1 MWLCLQGLEL
11 GLAVAA
17 AAGGTT
23 TTTSSSSHS
32 VRRSHDCCCLSHTS
46 LNPSSSALQTG
57 FAWRWRQRYHQ
68 GLATDCQRRDRC
80 LEMCCCVVG
89 GGSGG
94 RASGQS
100 RPQEAIRKVI
110 TTGLPS
116 LSMSPLPFAPACEWP
131 MLAASTDCLSLHV
144 VEAWICAMKQQPC
157 LSLSCAIKDQQ
168 KTVELIFRCWG
179 IS

>member
-11 GLAVAA
+11 GLAVAV

-32 VRRSHDCCCLSHTS
+32 ARRSHDYCCLSHTS

-57 FAWRWRQRYHQ
+57 FAWRWRRRYHP
-68 GLATDCQRRDRC
+68 ATDCQRRDRC
-80 LEMCCCVVG
+80 LEMCCCAVG
-89 GGSGG
+89 SGSGG

-100 RPQEAIRKVI
+100 RPQEAIRKAI

-131 MLAASTDCLSLHV
+131 MCAASTDCLSLHV
-144 VEAWICAMKQQPC
+144 VEACICAMKQQPC
-157 LSLSCAIKDQQ
+157 LTLSCAIKDQQ